1 MADLIQLDVVVRDKG
16 LKESLSTVE
25 RLERQ
30 IIKAAKAVDQNRIS
44 QERYNKILLS
54 AKREYESL
62 GMKSQKATAQ
72 VRRFADAQRDLSTAV
87 NAGGVAAQQTARKT
101 NQLGV
106 LMQQTGYQVGDFAVQ
121 VQSGTNVMVAL
132 GQQATQLVGTFAMLA
147 RSTAAIAAFSA
158 LGVIVPIVTAIAGAF
173 MRTAKS
179 AEEAEEKV
187 SGLAKTLKDFRQ
199 EQRALTQGITTDQL
213 ALQDRIRAIKELQE
227 GYLQVLKD
235 INEENDKSKIMNVD
249 LSAAERFG
257 GLFGSITSR
266 FEGADVEEKI
276 RLLGDLLVKAAEQ
289 EQELQVKINTEY
301 LRRVRSMEDA
311 NKLASIENRFGQ
323 DHVKY
328 RNEVRRQ
335 AEVALELEIKQ
346 AGITELVA
354 RKLRDRLS
362 VEYDLIDAKADQDEL
377 DRLALARQEAITN
390 STKAALAVTKEM
402 TAAIEERE
410 AAVKEIQ
417 KTHNDELQNLEDQ
430 IELLKVEAQY
440 GKDSLELE
448 TVKAA
453 QAREAYEQS
462 RIDAGIKGNL
472 LELEMKTYDELQ
484 RQKETLADINEE
496 ERQRLLLVKEQLKFY
511 ERQADRQ
518 MRLNQSPMFINTDSL
533 DAAAKIYK
541 DRLEEIKKGQD
552 EAAKA
557 AEKLNDK
564 IRELEDAADPFREY
578 NRELKDL
585 DKLLKAGKISQD
597 AYNKAVDDLN
607 EGLGESIQV
616 IGDVEKAFSDWL
628 MRGFDDFKSF
638 VGDIVNSFKQMLVDL
653 AAQAVRNRIV
663 IPITTGFM
671 AGAGSAAAGTVAG
684 SGMGSFAAG
693 TIGSTLAT
701 GASAL
706 GAGFTT
712 AIGMGTTT
720 TGATAMALNP
730 TLASIGAAAPYIL
743 AAVAVIG
750 LFTSKTKKLDEGL
763 RVTVNNMDTLVE
775 SFEVLQKSRLFG
787 LLKGKKFTEYEEV
800 ADSPVVEAVAGIQD
814 SILKAA
820 GTLGIGADAFD
831 NFSYQFKLS
840 LQGLTEEEQLQK
852 VNEEITKMGDA
863 FASLSGHFE
872 TMNELLQVAQQRYDL
887 ETRLLQLTGN
897 QTELL
902 IRQREREGAATHE
915 LNKGILAQ
923 IHAVEDAQIAANKA
937 QMLANEAAA
946 QAEAAFA
953 TVQRSIQARKDTIT
967 RSFNEI
973 METIQNRIEAA
984 NENVSISSGILSSL
998 EGASSARTGMSR
1010 GAGLAYLRELRGAS
1024 RITDEKMLDEAL
1036 QAVADPSEGLYKN
1049 FVDYQRDFADQSN
1062 LIREIEEKARYQLS
1076 TDEATLLAIQ
1086 EEAKAAESRYEDQI
1100 DKLDNQL
1107 EAAQDQINQLKG
1119 IDTSVMSVEDAVNK
1133 LDVTLSQAMAAQTEA
1148 ISAALAAAAAAAS
1161 AQQFINNAGGVS
1173 GSNTGGTQQNEQSFA
1188 DKYGTGGTYKGYDL
1202 AELRGSGDLKSAAG
1216 MLGIGT
1222 SGKSGAQIQQ
1232 EIANASGLAVN
1243 LDNATRG
1250 QKFAMGGIFGGGV
1263 RMVGERGPE
1272 LEATGPSRIFSTKQT
1287 AELFRNPEL
1296 VEEVRSLRAEVAG
1309 LRSEQRQ
1316 LQASNSKYVKRN
1328 YDINRKWDTEGLPAT
1343 RT

>member
-1 MADLIQLDVVVRDKG
+1 MADLIELDVVVRNKG
-16 LKESLSTVE
+16 LKESISTTE

-30 IIKAAKAVDQNRIS
+30 IIKASKALDQNRIS

-54 AKREYESL
+54 AKREYEAL
-62 GMKSQKATAQ
+62 GLKSQKATAQ

-276 RLLGDLLVKAAEQ
+276 RLLGDLLVKAAAQ
-289 EQELQVKINTEY
+289 EQELQIKINTEY
-301 LRRVRSMEDA
+301 LKRVRSMEEA
-311 NKLASIENRFGQ
+311 NKLAAIENRFGQ

-346 AGITELVA
+346 AGITDLVA
-354 RKLRDRLS
+354 RKLRDRLKF
-362 VEYDLIDAKADQDEL
+362 EYDLIDAKADQDEL

-402 TAAIEERE
+402 TSAIEDRE

-417 KTHNDELQNLEDQ
+417 KTHNDELQSLKNQ
-430 IELLKVEAQY
+430 IELIKIEAQY

-448 TVKAA
+448 KATAA

-462 RIDAGIKGNL
+462 RIDAGMKGNL
-472 LELEMKTYDELQ
+472 LELEMATYDELQ
-484 RQKETLADINEE
+484 RQKKTLEDINEE
-496 ERQRLLLVKEQLKFY
+496 EIKRLAAVTLRQKMMDKQYSGRGGDPRKQGSDY
-511 ERQADRQ
+511 
-518 MRLNQSPMFINTDSL
+518 MQSLEYQTV
-533 DAAAKIYK
+533 
-541 DRLEEIKKGQD
+541 EEIIEELTGSG
-552 EAAKA
+552 EKA
-557 AEKLNDK
+557 ARAMEELNDK

-578 NRELKDL
+578 NRELEDL
-585 DKLLKAGKISQD
+585 DKLLKAGKISQQ

-607 EGLGESIQV
+607 EGLGDSIQI
-616 IGDVEKAFSDWL
+616 IGDVEQAFSDW
-628 MRGFDDFKSF
+628 MSRGFDDFKTF
-638 VGDIVNSFKQMLVDL
+638 VGDILNSFKQMLVDM
-653 AAQAVRNRIV
+653 AAAALRNKIL
-663 IPITTGFM
+663 IPITTGMAAGFGSSAAASTMASGTGSFASGTMGASLAAGASAMGSGFM
-671 AGAGSAAAGTVAG
+671 AGVQGFMGGGISGYGATLSATAANAGT
-684 SGMGSFAAG
+684 M
-693 TIGSTLAT
+693 AT
-701 GASAL
+701 
-706 GAGFTT
+706 
-712 AIGMGTTT
+712 
-720 TGATAMALNP
+720 
-730 TLASIGAAAPYIL
+730 IGAALPAVIAV
-743 AAVAVIG
+743 AAVVG
-750 LFTSKTKKLDEGL
+750 LLTKKTKLLDSGL
-763 RVTVNNMDTLVE
+763 RATVEGFDVAIETFQLTQ
-775 SFEVLQKSRLFG
+775 SSRLFG
-787 LLKGKKFTEYEEV
+787 LLKGSKVTSYEA
-800 ADSPVVEAVAGIQD
+800 ADAELADPLIKAIGDMQQ
-814 SILKAA
+814 SIVDAA

-840 LQGLTEEEQLQK
+840 LQGLTEEEKLQK
-852 VNEEITKMGDA
+852 INEEITKMGDS

-872 TMNELLQVAQQRYDL
+872 TMNELLAAATQRYDL
-887 ETRLLQLTGN
+887 ETRVLQLLGN
-897 QTELL
+897 ETELL
-902 IRQREREGAATHE
+902 IRQRERERAATHE
-915 LNKGILAQ
+915 LNRGMLDQVYAL
-923 IHAVEDAQIAANKA
+923 EDAYSAVNS
-937 QMLANEAAA
+937 
-946 QAEAAFA
+946 AFA
-953 TVQRSIQARKDTIT
+953 TVQRSIEARKAAIT
-967 RSFNEI
+967 SSFNDI
-973 METIQNRIEAA
+973 MDAIQGRLAA
-984 NENVSISSGILSSL
+984 AQSAVGVSGGILSSL
-998 EGASSARTGMSR
+998 EGASGTSGMTR
-1010 GAGLAYLRELRGAS
+1010 GAGLAYLRSLRGAS
-1024 RITDEKMLDEAL
+1024 RISDQKKLDDAL
-1036 QAVADPSEGLYKN
+1036 QAIAEPSEGLYTN
-1049 FVDYQRDFADQSN
+1049 FVDYQRDFADQRN
-1062 LIREIEEKARYQLS
+1062 LIRELEEKAGHQLS
-1076 TDEATLLAIQ
+1076 TDEQTLLEIQ
-1086 EEAKAAESRYEDQI
+1086 NEADAAQARYDGQI
-1100 DKLDNQL
+1100 DKLDEQL
-1107 EAAQDQINQLKG
+1107 AQAQEQLNALYGIN
-1119 IDTSVMSVEDAVNK
+1119 TSVKDVSAAIADLSAAVQAA
-1133 LDVTLSQAMAAQTEA
+1133 LSAQAAAK
-1148 ISAALAAAAAAAS
+1148 AALAGA
-1161 AQQFINNAGGVS
+1161 
-1173 GSNTGGTQQNEQSFA
+1173 
-1188 DKYGTGGTYKGYDL
+1188 GTGGGAGAGVQEANAAGQQIL
-1202 AELRGSGDLKSAAG
+1202 NQLGQSGIAERKSDGAKFQKVNIRGSSQLLQVASDLG
-1216 MLGIGT
+1216 VQT
-1222 SGKSGAQIQQ
+1222 SGKTGAQIQQ
-1232 EIANASGLAVN
+1232 AISNAGNLGVN
-1243 LDNATRG
+1243 MDNATRAL
-1250 QKFAMGGIFGGGV
+1250 QFAMGGNFGGGL

-1296 VEEVRSLRAEVAG
+1296 VAEVRSLREEVAG
-1309 LRSEQRQ
+1309 LRTESRQ

>member
-301 LRRVRSMEDA
+301 LKRVRSMEDA
-311 NKLASIENRFGQ
+311 IKLASIENRFGQ

-346 AGITELVA
+346 AGITDLVA
-354 RKLRDRLS
+354 RKLRDRLR
-362 VEYDLIDAKADQDEL
+362 VEYDLIDAKAEQDEL
-377 DRLALARQEAITN
+377 DRLAEARQEAITN

-402 TAAIEERE
+402 TAAIEDRE
-410 AAVKEIQ
+410 AAVKEIL

-440 GKDSLELE
+440 GKDSLQLE
-448 TVKAA
+448 EAKAA

-484 RQKETLADINEE
+484 RQKEILEDINEE
-496 ERQRLLLVKEQLKFY
+496 EEKRLAAVTLRQKMMDLEYSGRGGDPRKQGSDYMQSLEYQTVEEIIEELTGSGKKA
-511 ERQADRQ
+511 AD
-518 MRLNQSPMFINTDSL
+518 
-533 DAAAKIYK
+533 A
-541 DRLEEIKKGQD
+541 LEE
-552 EAAKA
+552 
-557 AEKLNDK
+557 LNDK

-585 DKLLKAGKISQD
+585 DKLLKAGKISQE

-638 VGDIVNSFKQMLVDL
+638 VSDIVNSFKQMLVDM
-653 AAQAVRNRIV
+653 AAAALRNKIL

-671 AGAGSAAAGTVAG
+671 AGMGSTAAASTMQGMTAGS
-684 SGMGSFAAG
+684 M
-693 TIGSTLAT
+693 GSTLAGY
-701 GASAL
+701 GA
-706 GAGFTT
+706 
-712 AIGMGTTT
+712 AIGTGLSNFGSAALHTITGGTAGSVAAGSTM
-720 TGATAMALNP
+720 AT
-730 TLASIGAAAPYIL
+730 IGAAAPYIL

-750 LFTSKTKKLDEGL
+750 LFTSKVKKLDEGI
-763 RVTVNNMDTLVE
+763 RVTVDGTNTLVE
-775 SFEVLQKSRLFG
+775 SFELLQKSRLFG

-800 ADSPVVEAVAGIQD
+800 QDSPLVEAVAGMQQ
-814 SILKAA
+814 SIIDAA

-984 NENVSISSGILSSL
+984 NENVSVSSGILSSL
-998 EGASSARTGMSR
+998 EGASSARIGMSR

-1173 GSNTGGTQQNEQSFA
+1173 GSNTGKTQQNEQSFA